1 MFGRKKEWS
10 DLFTCFE
17 NTWFMEQQSEMCK
30 FSSTCEIPEN
40 YVQVEEGAKS

>member
-1 MFGRKKEWS
+1 
-10 DLFTCFE
+10 
-17 NTWFMEQQSEMCK
+17 MEQQSEMLCK